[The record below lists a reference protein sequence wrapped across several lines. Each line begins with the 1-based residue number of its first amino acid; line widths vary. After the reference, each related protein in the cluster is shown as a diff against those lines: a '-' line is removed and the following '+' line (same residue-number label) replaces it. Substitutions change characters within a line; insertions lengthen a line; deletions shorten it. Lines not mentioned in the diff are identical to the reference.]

1 MRTTLPFRLLCCV
14 ALIGLPGAAAAQ
26 EVGEPWETTMKMEMA
41 GGMSMPE
48 QTQRI
53 CKPRGKAEEAGMP
66 PMDNRCKLV
75 ESKQVGSKHVFR
87 MRCEEGTNRYTVDG
101 ESQGNGDSYRGKMH
115 MVGTMDGENVDMV
128 QTFSGKKLAG
138 TCTIEDPM
146 KQYKSMLAGECRKA
160 MDKMEYPMFTMD
172 NAPCADQKAEFCG
185 KVAKKLQELRDPAR
199 YREEGNRPETAEMA
213 KGCGQDLAAVK
224 REACS
229 RSMGAKD
236 WSFVASQCEEE
247 GKALAKQH
255 CEGRDYTAA
264 MSTPYAPI
272 CSRYMARPKGRDYT
286 AAAASPAPA
295 GQTAGQTAPAA
306 QPPSATDTIKKGADK
321 LKKFLKF

>member
-1 MRTTLPFRLLCCV
+1 MRTTLPLRLLCGI
-14 ALIGLPGAAAAQ
+14 ALIVLSRAAAAQ
-26 EVGEPWETTMKMEMA
+26 EPGEPWETTMKMEMA

-53 CKPRGKAEEAGMP
+53 CRPKGKTEEAGMP
-66 PMDNRCKLV
+66 PMDDRCKLV
-75 ESKQVGSKHVFR
+75 ESKQVGNKHVFK
-87 MRCEEGTNRYTVDG
+87 MRCEDGANRYTMDG
-101 ESQGNGDSYRGKMH
+101 ETQGSSESYRGRMH
-115 MVGTMDGENVDMV
+115 MVGTMDGEKVDMV
-128 QTFSGKKLAG
+128 QTFSGKKLPG
-138 TCTIEDPM
+138 SCTVEDPM
-146 KQYKSMLAGECRKA
+146 KQYKSVLAGECRKA
-160 MDKMEYPMFTMD
+160 MDKMEFAMFTMD

-185 KVAKKLQELRDPAR
+185 KVEKKLQELRDPAR
-199 YREEGNRPETAEMA
+199 YREEGTRPETAEMA
-213 KGCGQDLAAVK
+213 RGCGQDLAAIK

-229 RSMGAKD
+229 RSVGAKD

-247 GKALAKQH
+247 GRALAKQH

-286 AAAASPAPA
+286 AAATAPAPA
-295 GQTAGQTAPAA
+295 GQPTPAA